1 MRAPGFHSFS
11 RITVYTLVVLVLA
24 LTGCE
29 KKQRK
34 TSGGSLLEGDT
45 PEPTGTVYRFV
56 GVEQSLADARKAV
69 QDEHWD
75 QALAASDALLREQP
89 NNAEAQTI
97 NNRARLE
104 LANAHA
110 AEAAAKASA
119 EAALR
124 QSRAAQKKDKK
135 QAMANGKAD
144 EKDDEPSPMPTARA
158 PEPIPT
164 SAVPST
170 AAAAVLTGVAAPE
183 VAQPA
188 LPPPPPK
195 EVTPAPTPAPSPV
208 APKVTETE
216 RKALIRDYLMQKV
229 QPHVKRNFSYPKD
242 AERQGIEGTVIVR
255 LNVASSGSLISSK
268 VVSCPD
274 PILCQAALAA
284 ANEAAP
290 YSPPPA
296 VLGPSVIVDVRF
308 EYRME

>member
-1 MRAPGFHSFS
+1 MRAPGFHRFS
-11 RITVYTLVVLVLA
+11 RIIGYSFVVLVLA
-24 LTGCE
+24 LTGCD
-29 KKQRK
+29 KRQRK
-34 TSGGSLLEGDT
+34 TSSGSLLEGDT

-56 GVEQSLADARKAV
+56 GVEQSLADARKAA

-124 QSRAAQKKDKK
+124 QSRAAAKKGKTV
-135 QAMANGKAD
+135 AMSSGKAD
-144 EKDDEPSPMPTARA
+144 DRDDEPTLPTRSAD
-158 PEPIPT
+158 PIPT

-170 AAAAVLTGVAAPE
+170 AAAAVLTGVTPAE
-183 VAQPA
+183 VAPA
-188 LPPPPPK
+188 PLPPPPPK
-195 EVTPAPTPAPSPV
+195 EVAPAPLPPMPA

-216 RKALIRDYLMQKV
+216 RKALIRDYLVQKV
-229 QPHVKRNFSYPKD
+229 QPHVKRNFSYPKE

-255 LNVASSGSLISSK
+255 LTVASTGSLISSK

-274 PILCQAALAA
+274 PTLCSAALAA

-290 YSPPPA
+290 YAPPPA
-296 VLGPSVIVDVRF
+296 ILGPSVVVDVRF

>member
-1 MRAPGFHSFS
+1 MRVTGHHAFS
-11 RITVYTLVVLVLA
+11 RITVYSLVVLVLA

-29 KKQRK
+29 KRQRK
-34 TSGGSLLEGDT
+34 SSSGSLLEGDT

-97 NNRARLE
+97 NSRARLE
-104 LANAHA
+104 LANTHA

-124 QSRAAQKKDKK
+124 QSRAAAKKDKK
-135 QAMANGKAD
+135 MAMSSGKAD
-144 EKDDEPSPMPTARA
+144 EKDDEPLPTRA
-158 PEPIPT
+158 PDPIPT

-170 AAAAVLTGVAAPE
+170 AAAAVLTGLSSAE
-183 VAQPA
+183 VAPQP
-188 LPPPPPK
+188 L
-195 EVTPAPTPAPSPV
+195 PTPAPKEIAPAPPSPPPPA
-208 APKVTETE
+208 APKVSEVE

-229 QPHVKRNFSYPKD
+229 QPHVRRNFSYPKD

-255 LNVASSGSLISSK
+255 LTVASTGSLISSK
-268 VVSCPD
+268 VVACPD
-274 PILCQAALAA
+274 PILCTAALSA

-290 YSPPPA
+290 YAPPPA
-296 VLGPSVIVDVRF
+296 VLGPSVVVDVRF
-308 EYRME
+308 EYRMD